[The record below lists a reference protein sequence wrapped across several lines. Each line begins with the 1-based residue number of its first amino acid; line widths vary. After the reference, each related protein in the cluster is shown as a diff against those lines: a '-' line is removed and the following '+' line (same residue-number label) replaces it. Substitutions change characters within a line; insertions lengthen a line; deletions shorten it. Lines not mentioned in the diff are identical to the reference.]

1 MGQQLAERMEAEI
14 GASTPLLELRGIGK
28 RFPGVD
34 ALVDVDFAAER
45 GRVHALVGANGAG
58 KSTLIGLLSGVYPPS
73 TGEIR
78 LDGRKVTFHSPREA
92 RQAGIST
99 VYQELTVLPNLSVA
113 ENVFLGR
120 EPRIGWGVVDFS
132 RAEAEARRLFERYS
146 LALDPR
152 AMTGRLPIGQQQ
164 IVELA
169 RALFTASQVLIL
181 DELTAALSNAEQE
194 MLFGIVGRLKRAGLL
209 VIYVSHRL
217 EEVFALADRVTV
229 LRDGR
234 HVTTQPVSTLSQRE
248 LIRLIVGHS
257 VSERFELPEVAA
269 AGPPLLE
276 VSVATGTGRKDFS
289 VRAGEIL
296 GLAGVLGS
304 GRTRLARSLAG
315 LEPRSRVAA
324 RVGGKD
330 VVPSSP
336 RAAIAN
342 GIVYL
347 TEDRNTDGLFGNLS
361 VLANAT
367 AGALGKFAC
376 AGIMRLKNER
386 RTASEMLDRLQLVA
400 RSLDAPVRVLSGG
413 NQQKTLFARALLCR
427 PQLLICDEP
436 TRGVDVGAREQIYS
450 ILIDLAGRGIG
461 VIVISSEL
469 KELLAICHRL
479 LVVRDGSLYEELEP
493 SISEHDLAMIAA
505 GFSREDAWTTSSAMA
520 ISQASVAES

>member
-1 MGQQLAERMEAEI
+1 MVGQQFAERMEAEI

-34 ALVDVDFAAER
+34 ALVDVDFGAER
-45 GRVHALVGANGAG
+45 GQVHALVGANGAG

-234 HVTTQPVSTLSQRE
+234 HVTT
-248 LIRLIVGHS
+248 
-257 VSERFELPEVAA
+257 
-269 AGPPLLE
+269 
-276 VSVATGTGRKDFS
+276 
-289 VRAGEIL
+289 
-296 GLAGVLGS
+296 
-304 GRTRLARSLAG
+304 
-315 LEPRSRVAA
+315 
-324 RVGGKD
+324 
-330 VVPSSP
+330 
-336 RAAIAN
+336 
-342 GIVYL
+342 
-347 TEDRNTDGLFGNLS
+347 
-361 VLANAT
+361 
-367 AGALGKFAC
+367 
-376 AGIMRLKNER
+376 
-386 RTASEMLDRLQLVA
+386 
-400 RSLDAPVRVLSGG
+400 
-413 NQQKTLFARALLCR
+413 
-427 PQLLICDEP
+427 
-436 TRGVDVGAREQIYS
+436 
-450 ILIDLAGRGIG
+450 
-461 VIVISSEL
+461 
-469 KELLAICHRL
+469 
-479 LVVRDGSLYEELEP
+479 
-493 SISEHDLAMIAA
+493 
-505 GFSREDAWTTSSAMA
+505 
-520 ISQASVAES
+520 